1 MTKDT
6 QLFIKALKDKINE
19 LQDTNNDKSLRDI
32 AIRDIAIDYLCE
44 WSGCDR
50 ETYNESNLYDV
61 VLIRFLDYLD
71 TADKP
76 SAVIRKYL
84 AQKKWR
90 GYIRDINDNYLKDE
104 TEVDDMLM
112 TLALVQVRDSN
123 GNYVNGFTKLIGT

>member
-6 QLFIKALKDKINE
+6 ELFIKALKDGINK
-19 LQDTNNDKSLRDI
+19 LQSESSESSENKSLRDI
-32 AIRDIAIDYLCE
+32 TIDYLCE

-50 ETYNESNLYDV
+50 EIYNESNLYDV

-84 AQKKWR
+84 DQKKWR

-104 TEVDDMLM
+104 TEVDDMLI

>member
-6 QLFIKALKDKINE
+6 ELFIKALKNGINK
-19 LQDTNNDKSLRDI
+19 LQSESRENKSL
-32 AIRDIAIDYLCE
+32 RDIAIDYLCE

-50 ETYNESNLYDV
+50 EIYNESNLYDV

-84 AQKKWR
+84 DSKR
-90 GYIRDINDNYLKDE
+90 LRSYLLMERNK
-104 TEVDDMLM
+104 TKVDDMLT
-112 TLALVQVRDSN
+112 TLAMAQVKNKN
-123 GNYVNGFTKLIGT
+123 GNYVNGFTKLIET